1 MQTNRQPT
9 EYQTGSTTPPKSHGG
24 AVAFLLSAVIFVCG
38 ISTILSLMR
47 INLLRSLDRQ
57 AETRQCQVSFSS
69 TEADNQSPEPAN
81 PGFQGQ
87 DLPQFWQDYRSLPEG
102 IYITEADKDLGL
114 HPGDILLSV
123 NDQSVTDW
131 ETLLAILAEYAPGDK
146 INITVFRD
154 GTEHQL
160 FIIWR

>member
-9 EYQTGSTTPPKSHGG
+9 EYQTGSTTPPKNHGG

-47 INLLRSLDRQ
+47 INLLRSLERQ
-57 AETRQCQVSFSS
+57 AEASQCQVSFSAPEVCS
-69 TEADNQSPEPAN
+69 DSPGATD

-87 DLPQFWQDYRSLPEG
+87 SLPQFWQDYRSLPEG
-102 IYITEADKDLGL
+102 IYITEADKELGL
-114 HPGDILLSV
+114 RPGDILLTI
-123 NDQSVTDW
+123 NDQSVTNW
-131 ETLLAILAEYAPGDK
+131 EALLAMLAKYAPGDK

-154 GTEHQL
+154 GTEQQL